1 MFYIKVRLKS
11 IIFWD
16 ILYKKK
22 VLCVIVVLNYL
33 VVRYYI
39 ILVYIKIYIKG
50 VVVIEFYVRVCV
62 FFM

>member
-39 ILVYIKIYIKG
+39 ISVYIKIFIKG